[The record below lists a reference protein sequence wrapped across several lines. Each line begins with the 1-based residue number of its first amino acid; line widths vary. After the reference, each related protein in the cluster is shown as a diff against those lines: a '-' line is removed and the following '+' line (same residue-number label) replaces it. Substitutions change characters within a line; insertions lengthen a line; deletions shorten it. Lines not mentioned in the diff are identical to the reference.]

1 MVKVAWKKSA
11 PGCLYAKVG
20 RTLWTPRKHDDLRM
34 DGEIYLN
41 QGYCRVVLRT
51 HCICLA
57 TVE

>member
-1 MVKVAWKKSA
+1 MVEVALKKSV

-20 RTLWTPRKHDDLRM
+20 RTLWTPRKHDNLRTG
-34 DGEIYLN
+34 GEIYLD
-41 QGYCRVVLRT
+41 QEYCRVVMPT